1 MSIPRALIF
10 SAIALALVT
19 SWCSVARAAAQPC
32 TLKTAEFCR
41 DTNQLVWSPGFD
53 GEIKRFVGPHTG
65 EFATLQRQ
73 VFASLGGP
81 PDRPV
86 EMLGYKAGGWLFSAC
101 KAHECPVKGALL
113 LDYDHSIRG
122 LAVFDF
128 GTKGE
133 GNPRLDLILRDPED
147 TKARD
152 VLTAWANWTIAQD
165 LFTYSGDYVATKLT
179 GIRVLPAQRLKN

>member
-41 DTNQLVWSPGFD
+41 DTNQLVWSRGFD

-73 VFASLGGP
+73 VLASLGGP

-101 KAHECPVKGALL
+101 KAHECLVKGAVL

-133 GNPRLDLILRDPED
+133 KNPRLDLILKDPED

-152 VLTAWANWTIAQD
+152 VLAAWANWTIARD
-165 LFTYSGDYVATKLT
+165 LFTYSGDYVATTLT
-179 GIRVLPAQRLKN
+179 GIRILPAQHFKD